1 MKRTLAL
8 LTAAGLATGVAAC
21 GGSKHAS
28 TSTTQTTSQTVAVST
43 TASGGSSSHKGS
55 STSPSRSSHSSSGA
69 ASSGQSSGSATSST
83 PRSGQI
89 VGDKSVTQFGQ
100 AAAGEE
106 QKEISATVTR
116 YYAKLSSG
124 DANGACAM
132 LGKGIKRQ
140 LDMMLSRAPTLKGK
154 GCAGLISAFFNPRN
168 PNAGASLSDVH
179 VLGARVKGDR
189 AFALISTRASRTSA
203 LLVVR
208 EGGSWKINTLVG
220 FPLAP

>member
-1 MKRTLAL
+1 MKRMLAL

-28 TSTTQTTSQTVAVST
+28 TTTTQTTSQTVAVSP
-43 TASGGSSSHKGS
+43 AGGSTSHKGS
-55 STSPSRSSHSSSGA
+55 STSPAPSSHSSSGA
-69 ASSGQSSGSATSST
+69 ASSGQSSGSASSST

-89 VGDKSVTQFGQ
+89 VGDKSVTHFGQ
-100 AAAGEE
+100 AAGGEV
-106 QKEISATVTR
+106 QKEITDTVTR

-140 LDMMLSRAPTLKGK
+140 LDMMLSRAPTLKGR